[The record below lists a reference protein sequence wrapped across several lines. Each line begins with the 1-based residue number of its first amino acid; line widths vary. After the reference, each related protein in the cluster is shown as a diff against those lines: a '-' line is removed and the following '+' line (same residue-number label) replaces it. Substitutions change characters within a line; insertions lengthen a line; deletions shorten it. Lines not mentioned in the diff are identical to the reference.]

1 MNGWRAHH
9 GATVRPW
16 TVDRTWT
23 TPSPRVGRRPGPVA
37 DASGLGDRRSLH
49 AFALFSRVESKSTV
63 SRFPVPAGA
72 FGRGRVPQDVQ
83 SWSHSTS
90 ALVTSSG
97 WSRGSGDR
105 SRPPRLGVPRDGLG
119 DLGRQLG
126 WGQLVAVADQHQR
139 RAADGAEPWPRSFP
153 LLMAPRALHGGGC
166 AARRRVAHPPA
177 AR

>member
-1 MNGWRAHH
+1 MESASRRYGPTMDSGPNVDHALTPGRSPARA
-9 GATVRPW
+9 
-16 TVDRTWT
+16 
-23 TPSPRVGRRPGPVA
+23 GRGCLRFRGP
-37 DASGLGDRRSLH
+37 
-49 AFALFSRVESKSTV
+49 AFPALFRSFLARWVEVDCQSISR
-63 SRFPVPAGA
+63 AC
-72 FGRGRVPQDVQ
+72 
-83 SWSHSTS
+83 WSLRPRASAPGCSVLEPSTS

-139 RAADGAEPWPRSFP
+139 RAADAAEPWPRSFP
-153 LLMAPRALHGGGC
+153 LLMAPRARHGGGC
-166 AARRRVAHPPA
+166 ATRRRVAHPPA